1 MRDQSLIG
9 PWVRRF
15 LLEHLV
21 TDRNLARN
29 TRLSYRDTLVLL
41 LPFMSKAR
49 EKAVDRLTIDELS
62 PSVVRSFLEYLEKER
77 GCGGATRNLRLATI
91 HSLAKFIG
99 MHSPEHVAWCAEV
112 RAIPFKKTAKSTLT
126 YLDKPEMDALLKAP
140 DLGMSLGMRDYALL
154 LFLYNSGARADE
166 AAHLRVGD
174 ITWGSSPAVR
184 LVGKGNKTRWCPIWP
199 RTADILKS
207 LVAGRASEDLVFL
220 NRLHQPLT
228 RFGIY
233 SLVRRAVAQAIKAL
247 PSLSAKRISPH
258 CLRHA
263 CAVHLLRS
271 GADINTIR
279 AWLGHVSLDTTNIY
293 AEVDL
298 EMKAKA
304 LAHCDLPTEVAT
316 RKPWHRDP
324 GLIGFLKA
332 L

>member
-1 MRDQSLIG
+1 MRDHSLIG

-21 TDRNLARN
+21 TERNLARN
-29 TRLSYRDTLVLL
+29 TQLSYRDTLVLL

-49 EKAVDRLTIDELS
+49 EKAVDRLTIDDLS

-77 GCGGATRNLRLATI
+77 GCSGATRNLRLATI

-99 MHSPEHVAWCAEV
+99 MHSPEHVAWCAEI

-140 DLGMSLGMRDYALL
+140 DLGMSLGTRDYALL
-154 LFLYNSGARADE
+154 LFMYNTGARADE
-166 AAHLRVGD
+166 AAHLSVGD
-174 ITWGSSPAVR
+174 IIWGSSPAVR

-199 RTADILKS
+199 RTADILKP
-207 LVAGRASEDLVFL
+207 LVAGRAADDLVFL
-220 NRLHQPLT
+220 NRVHQPLT

-233 SLVRRAVAQAIKAL
+233 SLVHRTVKQASKAL
-247 PSLSAKRISPH
+247 PALAAKRISPH

-316 RKPWHRDP
+316 KRWHSDA
-324 GLIGFLKA
+324 GLMGFLKA